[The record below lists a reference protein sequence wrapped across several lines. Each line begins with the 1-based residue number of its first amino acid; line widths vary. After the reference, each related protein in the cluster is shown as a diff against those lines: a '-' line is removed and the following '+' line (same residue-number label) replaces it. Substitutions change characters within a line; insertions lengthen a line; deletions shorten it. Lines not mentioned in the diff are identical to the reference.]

1 MCVCRET
8 VRFTAACVV
17 CLRVALANR
26 ELVIEHGPFFHGGI
40 STTECFF
47 VKKELFDDL

>member
-1 MCVCRET
+1 MSRNCSFHGR
-8 VRFTAACVV
+8 VRRLPTSCS
-17 CLRVALANR
+17 RNR